1 MARLARLY
9 RYGAVAGG
17 LALLALSTGAGQ
29 PQANPDYGFVLS
41 DMSLLF
47 YLGDDKLDCPN
58 GRSPSTREA
67 FLESQTPVERARL
80 QKPENAEELEH
91 KYKTDYVFGPG
102 GKDIC
107 SNPEAFDTP
116 ERILQKPTQSKIA
129 PGMDLDGAA
138 SADQPAPGTC
148 GHDSFVGTSGA
159 QGVDNQYY
167 RAIACNTL
175 WRGVNGSPGDFRG
188 ELHWHDQNAVAVV
201 VRSVDS
207 WDNDPQVEVVI
218 AASADRPPV
227 DATQKIVDGGSVGIT
242 PGDKYRTVTRGRIE
256 NGVLITEP
264 ANVTLPMNWVGASGG
279 EFMLRH
285 ARIRA
290 KLTPEGGLK
299 GEAGGY
305 RPIDNAMGTKRVG
318 GPGVASTAGLEC
330 ASVRKTLRLL
340 ADGDRDPKTGQCASV
355 STALSFAALPAFVFD
370 QGALVGAPGGKA
382 LRQAQR

>member
-9 RYGAVAGG
+9 RYGAAAGAV
-17 LALLALSTGAGQ
+17 ALLALSTGAGQ
-29 PQANPDYGFVLS
+29 PQRNPDYGFVLS

-47 YLGDDKLDCPN
+47 YLGDEKLDCPN
-58 GRSPSTREA
+58 GRSASTREA
-67 FLESQTPVERARL
+67 FLASQTPAEQARL
-80 QKPENAEELEH
+80 QKPEHAEELERR
-91 KYKTDYVFGPG
+91 YKTDYVFGPG

-116 ERILQKPTQSKIA
+116 DRILQKPTQSKIA
-129 PGMDLDGAA
+129 PGMDLDGAV
-138 SADQPAPGTC
+138 SKDQPAPGTC
-148 GHDSFVGTSGA
+148 AHDSFVGLTGEK
-159 QGVDNQYY
+159 GVDNQYY

-201 VRSVDS
+201 VRGVDS
-207 WDNDPQVEVVI
+207 WRNDPEVEVII
-218 AASADRPPV
+218 ASSPDRPPV
-227 DATQKIVDGGSVGIT
+227 DAMQKIVDGGSIGVT
-242 PGDKYRTVTRGRIE
+242 KEPRHRTVTRGRIE
-256 NGVLITEP
+256 DGVLITEP
-264 ANVTLPMNWVGASGG
+264 ATFTLPMNWVGASGG
-279 EFMLRH
+279 EFILRH
-285 ARIRA
+285 GRIRA
-290 KLTPEGGLK
+290 KLTPDGGLK

-340 ADGDRDPKTGQCASV
+340 ADGDRDPATGQCTSV

-370 QGALVGAPGGKA
+370 QGALIGAPGGRG
-382 LRQAQR
+382 LQQAQN

>member
-9 RYGAVAGG
+9 RYGTVAGA

-29 PQANPDYGFVLS
+29 PERNPDYGFVLS
-41 DMSLLF
+41 DMGLLF
-47 YLGDDKLDCPN
+47 YLGDEKLDCPN

-67 FLESQTPVERARL
+67 FLASQTPAERARL
-80 QKPENAEELEH
+80 QKPEGAEELERR
-91 KYKTDYVFGPG
+91 YKTDYVFGPG

-116 ERILQKPTQSKIA
+116 DRILQKPSQSKIA

-138 SADQPAPGTC
+138 GPDQAAQGTC
-148 GHDSFVGTSGA
+148 GHDSFVSPTGEK
-159 QGVDNQYY
+159 GVDNQYY

-188 ELHWHDQNAVAVV
+188 EIHWHDQNAVAVV
-201 VRSVDS
+201 VRGVDN
-207 WDNDPQVEVVI
+207 WDNDPEVEVVI
-218 AASADRPPV
+218 AGTADRPPV
-227 DATQKIVDGGSVGIT
+227 DATQKIVDGGSVAMTTDGR
-242 PGDKYRTVTRGRIE
+242 YRAVMRGRIE
-256 NGVLITEP
+256 NRTLITEP
-264 ANVTLPMNWVGASGG
+264 TNLTLPMNWVGASGG

-290 KLTPEGGLK
+290 KLTPEGGLQ

-330 ASVRKTLRLL
+330 ASMHKTLRLL
-340 ADGDRDPKTGQCASV
+340 ADGDRDPVTGQCASI

-370 QGALVGAPGGKA
+370 QGALVGAPGGRA
-382 LRQAQR
+382 IQQAQR